1 MSKALEINN
10 LNKTF
15 NNKSSACQV
24 LKNINL
30 EIKEGEIF
38 GLIGL
43 NGIGKTTLIKS
54 ILNLLRI
61 DLGDIKIFNTDK
73 DNPIARKNVCYL
85 PEKFYPSQYLTG
97 YEFLKYS
104 LSFFD
109 KPLNI
114 EEVHR
119 VAKKIDLDV
128 SALKRVVHQYS
139 KGMGQKLGLL
149 YCLLSDAKLLIL
161 DEPMT
166 GLDPKA
172 RVLLKLALK
181 DYVKHGNTIFFSSH
195 ILDDVEEICD
205 TMAVLHNGEIKFIGQ
220 PLEFRETYKEVNI
233 EKSFLKCIED

>member
-1 MSKALEINN
+1 M
-10 LNKTF
+10 
-15 NNKSSACQV
+15 
-24 LKNINL
+24 
-30 EIKEGEIF
+30 
-38 GLIGL
+38 
-43 NGIGKTTLIKS
+43 
-54 ILNLLRI
+54 
-61 DLGDIKIFNTDK
+61 
-73 DNPIARKNVCYL
+73 
-85 PEKFYPSQYLTG
+85 
-97 YEFLKYS
+97 
-104 LSFFD
+104 
-109 KPLNI
+109 
-114 EEVHR
+114 HR
-119 VAKKIDLDV
+119 VAKKIDLDI
-128 SALKRVVHQYS
+128 SALKRVVCQYS

-233 EKSFLKCIED
+233 EKSFLKCIEG